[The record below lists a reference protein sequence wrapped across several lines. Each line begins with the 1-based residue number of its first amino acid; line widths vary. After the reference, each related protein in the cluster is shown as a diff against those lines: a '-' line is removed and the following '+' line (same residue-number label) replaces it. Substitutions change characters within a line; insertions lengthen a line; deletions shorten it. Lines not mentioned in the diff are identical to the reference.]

1 MNPLQFG
8 VRTYCRFKEKN
19 VMRRT
24 HLLLWLLI
32 GLLLVTGIR
41 GDSLAQEVTPS
52 PTPEVPPRVI
62 TIWWPDTLATPD
74 NEAARAVLDAQTADF
89 VAAHDNVEVQI
100 RLKTTEGAGSIMS
113 TLRTASGVAPTAL
126 PTLTLVQR
134 RDLVSARR
142 LNLIQ
147 SLEGDVPL
155 DVEDDL
161 DTALQLGQING
172 ELFGAPYL
180 LEMSHLVYRPDNGRN
195 QTDWT
200 FDAVLQRGEPFMFPA
215 GRTTGLSEVFLLQYL
230 AAGGTLSE
238 AGTLTLNQEALQTT
252 LEFYEAASDAGLIN
266 GFALNYTQP
275 QDYLQAFNAEE
286 FDVAVFSSSAYLQLH
301 ETDERL
307 RIAPIP
313 SATGQP
319 AAVLDGWMWILIP
332 SEVEQHNLGARYI
345 NWMLDAERQAAYARQ
360 VYRVPSRTAAI
371 QRGLVSNADVDAYLQ
386 LLDNPVLPIS
396 ESDGGTLARSMQEA
410 LSSVLTK
417 EHTADDATQRVINQ
431 LPDDESQ

>member
-1 MNPLQFG
+1 
-8 VRTYCRFKEKN
+8 
-19 VMRRT
+19 MRRMR
-24 HLLLWLLI
+24 LLLWLLI
-32 GLLLVTGIR
+32 GLFMMTIPGIP
-41 GDSLAQEVTPS
+41 GDLLAQETTPS
-52 PTPEVPPRVI
+52 PAPEIPPRVI
-62 TIWWPDTLATPD
+62 TIWWPDALAAPD
-74 NEAARAVLDAQTADF
+74 NESARSVLDAQTAEF

-100 RLKTTEGAGSIMS
+100 RLKTTDGAGSIMS
-113 TLRTASGVAPTAL
+113 TLRTASGVAPAAL

-147 SLEGDVPL
+147 SLEGNVPSDVQG
-155 DVEDDL
+155 DL
-161 DTALQLGQING
+161 DTTLQLGQING

-180 LEMSHLVYRPDNGRN
+180 LELSHLVYRPDNGRN

-200 FDAVLQRGEPFMFPA
+200 FDGVLQRGEPFMFPA
-215 GRTTGLSEVFLLQYL
+215 RRTTGLSNVFLLQYL

-252 LEFYEAASDAGLIN
+252 LEFYEAASDAGLIS

-275 QDYLQAFNAEE
+275 SDYLQAFNAEE
-286 FDVAVFSSSAYLQLH
+286 FDVAVFQSSTYLQLH
-301 ETDERL
+301 EADERL

-319 AAVLDGWMWILIP
+319 AAVLDGWMWVLIP

-345 NWMLDAERQAAYARQ
+345 NWMLDAERQATYARQ
-360 VYRVPSRTAAI
+360 VYRVPSRTGAI
-371 QRGLVSNADVDAYLQ
+371 QRGLVSDADVDAYLQ

-417 EHTADDATQRVINQ
+417 ERTADDATQRVINQ
-431 LPDDESQ
+431 LPEDDSQ